1 MLYPIPVAV
10 KQIEDYQL
18 LVTIKTGENR
28 IDDAKPLIKGDWFG
42 QLKDISKFN
51 SAKIVSNT
59 VEWADGQDI
68 APDELYF
75 ASKSIV

>member
-10 KQIEDYQL
+10 KPIEDYQL
-18 LVTIKTGENR
+18 LVTFKTGENR
-28 IDDAKPLIKGDWFG
+28 IYDAKPLIKGDWFG

-51 SAKIVSNT
+51 TAKIVSNT
-59 VEWADGQDI
+59 VEWDDGQDI

>member
-1 MLYPIPVAV
+1 MLYPIPVTV
-10 KQIEDYQL
+10 KPIEDYQL
-18 LVTIKTGENR
+18 LVTFKTGENR
-28 IDDAKPLIKGDWFG
+28 IYDAKPLIKGDQFG